1 MVHNPFEVY
10 PVMLTPFQ
18 KTNKIDFEAL
28 KQLVEFY
35 IATGSTGLFANCLS
49 SEMFRLTD
57 EERIQVTKT
66 VVEQVDGRQKVVATG
81 TFGYD
86 LNKNIE
92 FIKEIYDT
100 GVHAVILNT
109 SQLATQAEPDAVLK
123 KNIDRILEE
132 TGTIIFGVYECPEP
146 YKRL

>member
-1 MVHNPFEVY
+1 MIDKMVNNHFEVY

-18 KTNKIDFEAL
+18 KNNEIDFETL

-35 IATGSTGLFANCLS
+35 ISTGSTGLFANCLS
-49 SEMFRLTD
+49 SEMFQLTD

-81 TFGYD
+81 TVGYD

-92 FIKEIYDT
+92 
-100 GVHAVILNT
+100 VL
-109 SQLATQAEPDAVLK
+109 AEPIQTVMRKNKVPGAYEKLK
-123 KNIDRILEE
+123 ELTRGQKLDI
-132 TGTIIFGVYECPEP
+132 
-146 YKRL
+146 